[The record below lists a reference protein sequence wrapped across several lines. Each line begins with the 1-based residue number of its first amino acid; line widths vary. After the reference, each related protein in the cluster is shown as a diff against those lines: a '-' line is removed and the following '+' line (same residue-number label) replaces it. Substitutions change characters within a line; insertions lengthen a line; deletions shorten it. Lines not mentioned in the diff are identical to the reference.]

1 MGLSRPANG
10 KLTDSWSART
20 RLGSTA
26 SKYETWI
33 LAHLPSQRL
42 ALWASIFFTLSVWTY
57 VISLAASQAL
67 LFLAGVF
74 YAAHLLRDKPGIAF
88 PPVKLPLLLFC
99 ALTVLSVICASA
111 PTPGWFAVR
120 KLVLFLILLLATN
133 LVVSRKHLELLF
145 QVLFVE
151 SALVGIVAAVQFIS
165 RYRAT
170 RIAHPQE
177 LYRFMAF
184 EERVQGLMGHWM
196 NFSGQQML
204 ILSALLAFIV
214 FRPPRRKLWWLVL
227 AVVATSILLS
237 LTRGVWVGCFVAG
250 VYIVATWRPRWLLAI
265 PVLMGLAYLGAPY
278 LLRERINM
286 ALHPTADVALSIR
299 LEMWQVGLRM
309 MRAHPWLGV
318 GPDDIDRDYALYL
331 PHGIAPQESFHGH
344 LHNNLIQLGAER
356 GLLTLA
362 AWIWFMAALGWHLFG
377 SRKRLRRGQWIA
389 QAAIAGWLAFIAE
402 GCFEFNFGTS
412 PVLMMFLFIV
422 ASPFAAEGLEE
433 RESQKSSD
441 AVESAALRP

>member
-10 KLTDSWSART
+10 KLTDSWSARA
-20 RLGSTA
+20 RLGRTA
-26 SKYETWI
+26 SKYETRI
-33 LAHLPSQRL
+33 LAHLPSQTL

-74 YAAHLLRDKPGIAF
+74 YAAHLLRDKPAIAF

-133 LVVSRKHLELLF
+133 LVVSRKHLELIF

-151 SALVGIVAAVQFIS
+151 SALVGIVAALQFIS

-204 ILSALLAFIV
+204 ILSALFVFIV
-214 FRPPRRKLWWLVL
+214 LRPPRRNLWRLVL
-227 AVVATSILLS
+227 AVFATSILLS

-250 VYIVATWRPRWLLAI
+250 VYIVAVWKPRWLLAI
-265 PVLMGLAYLGAPY
+265 PILMGLAYLPAPY

-331 PHGIAPQESFHGH
+331 PRGKAPQESFHGH
-344 LHNNLIQLGAER
+344 LHNDLIQLGAER

-362 AWIWFMAALGWHLFG
+362 AWVWFMAALGWPLFG
-377 SRKRLRRGQWIA
+377 SRKRLRQSQWIA
-389 QAAIAGWLAFIAE
+389 EAAIASWLAFIAE

-412 PVLMMFLFIV
+412 PVLMMRLSIFP
-422 ASPFAAEGLEE
+422 PF
-433 RESQKSSD
+433 KS
-441 AVESAALRP
+441 